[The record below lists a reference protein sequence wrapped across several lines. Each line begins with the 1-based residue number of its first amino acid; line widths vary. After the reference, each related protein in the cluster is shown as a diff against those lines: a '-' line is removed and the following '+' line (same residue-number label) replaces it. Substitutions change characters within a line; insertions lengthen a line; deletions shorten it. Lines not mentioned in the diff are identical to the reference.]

1 MKKHDR
7 LGILLAGA
15 TGIALL
21 AAIALRTFVPR
32 LILPRFDALTIL
44 LLSLVALVIDHYLGS
59 SQRDYRL
66 IPLYAALIFGLFPFA
81 ACFLSP
87 LAALWSALLGAV
99 IFTAATFLF
108 DSMTDRLASGPVA
121 KAAPLV
127 SAFGL
132 YLAAQ
137 CLMGIV

>member
-7 LGILLAGA
+7 LGILLAGV

-21 AAIALRTFVPR
+21 AAVALRTFVPR
-32 LILPRFDALTIL
+32 LILPRFDGPTVI
-44 LLSLVALVIDHYLGS
+44 LLSLAALVLDHYLGGS
-59 SQRDYRL
+59 RHDYRL
-66 IPLYAALIFGLFPFA
+66 IPLYAALIFGLFPFS

-87 LAALWSALLGAV
+87 IDALWSALLGAV
-99 IFTAATFLF
+99 VFTVATFLF
-108 DSMTDRLASGPVA
+108 DSMTDRLASGPAA
-121 KAAPLV
+121 KAAPFI